1 MLGETGILF
10 SFLIVVVL
18 VLVVVF
24 GFDFD
29 DEFEDDDEHDVRGYQ
44 GLPWL
49 ARYVDRNENFVLVLV
64 ATVSSFC

>member
-49 ARYVDRNENFVLVLV
+49 VRRMA
-64 ATVSSFC
+64 C